1 MILIIDNYDSFVYNL
16 DRYVNR
22 LGVTTEVARN
32 DVLTPAEIIRRNY
45 SAIIISPGPQT
56 PNEAGYSL
64 DIIRQCGANTPILG
78 VCLGHQAIGQAYGG
92 RIVRAPQPIHG
103 QTTLIEHSGSGIF
116 DSLPTPMQVARYHSL
131 VIERE
136 TCPDEL
142 ELIASCA
149 PQLIMAV
156 KHKRHPVWG
165 VQFHPESIMT
175 QGGFRLLA
183 NFLQLSGHTVIEPIP
198 ESDLVRPID
207 FHPEAKEVEPWDET
221 PWWELP

>member
-22 LGVTTEVARN
+22 LGATTEVVRN

-64 DIIRQCGANTPILG
+64 DIIRQCGAKTPILG

-92 RIVRAPQPIHG
+92 RIIRAPQPIHG
-103 QTTLIEHSGSGIF
+103 QTTFIEHNGFGIF
-116 DSLPTPMQVARYHSL
+116 HSLPSPMQVARYHSL
-131 VIERE
+131 VIEAE
-136 TCPDEL
+136 TCPAEL
-142 ELIASCA
+142 EVIASCS

-183 NFLQLSGHTVIEPIP
+183 NFLQLIGHTIVEPIP

-207 FHPEAKEVEPWDET
+207 FQPEAKEVEPWDET